1 MQHLQHALPTS
12 GGEVVVQKAQEVT
25 PGQELPNPAIHG
37 HQNQQQQQ
45 HHQNQIQGGA
55 SGERLNHQN
64 HHPEGLVPPPPP
76 HHPHPHGG
84 RFNSHERDRIPP
96 PKQNYHSGEIT
107 KNILREL
114 FERKPNFSKE
124 RTPSFFGPPPPPGPG
139 HPKVMNRPPVRPPP
153 RPTPGGGI
161 FSHGK
166 EAALSTND
174 LNAEGGEI
182 GPLIQYGPPEGA
194 GAGGPWPNGPDVDMP
209 KIVSLEVKCERSVM
223 RVFVAFDKP
232 FFGVIFS
239 KVIDTQT
246 LNTQF

>member
-1 MQHLQHALPTS
+1 MLQHIQQALPNAA
-12 GGEVVVQKAQEVT
+12 GDVVVQKAQEVT
-25 PGQELPNPAIHG
+25 PGQELPNPG
-37 HQNQQQQQ
+37 HPHNQQQ
-45 HHQNQIQGGA
+45 HHA
-55 SGERLNHQN
+55 SGERPNIQN
-64 HHPEGLVPPPPP
+64 HHPDGLVPPPPP
-76 HHPHPHGG
+76 HHPHHGG
-84 RFNSHERDRIPP
+84 RFNSHERDRVPP
-96 PKQNYHSGEIT
+96 PKQGFHSGEIT

-124 RTPSFFGPPPPPGPG
+124 RNPGGFFGPGGPPPGPS
-139 HPKVMNRPPVRPPP
+139 HPKVMNRPPIRPPP

-182 GPLIQYGPPEGA
+182 GPLVQYGPPEGA

-239 KVIDTQT
+239 KVSICRFQICYIYIYI
-246 LNTQF
+246 L